1 MKELI
6 STKEAYQIVLE
17 STSSITIPTE
27 KVGLENS
34 LGCVLQESVFA
45 DRDFPP
51 FDRVTMDGI
60 AVSSMAF
67 QSGFPKLEI
76 QGIQP
81 AGYEPLTLLKN
92 TSCIEVMTGA
102 VMPIG
107 ADAVVRY
114 EDIQIT
120 NGKAHVLAPVKK
132 GQNIHPKGHDKKRG
146 AELLSI
152 GKRISSAEIAVLA
165 SVGKTE
171 VRVSK
176 YPKVAIIS
184 TGDELVAIDKV
195 PKPHQIRMSN
205 SYMIQAVLRD
215 IGLIA
220 DLHHLPDDSSI
231 SIGKISKL
239 INEYEVLIF
248 SGGVSMGKKD
258 FIPMALSAN
267 QVEQKFH
274 GVLQRPGK
282 PFWFGSHQKAV
293 VFALPGN
300 PVSSFM
306 CTHKYVIPWVR
317 KQIGLSS
324 SSNDF
329 AILGS
334 NFNFEPVLDYFLQ
347 VRIKMEENGRKIG
360 FPVEGKGSGDFANLL
375 DADAFMALPAEKSDF
390 KKGEIFPIFQ
400 FRKYE

>member
-1 MKELI
+1 MRQLI
-6 STKEAYQIVLE
+6 STKEAYSIVLD
-17 STSSITIPTE
+17 STSIISIPAE
-27 KVGLENS
+27 KVDLKEA
-34 LGCVLQESVFA
+34 LGCVLQESIFA

-60 AVSSMAF
+60 AVSTMAF
-67 QSGFPKLEI
+67 QSGFHELEI
-76 QGIQP
+76 QGVQP
-81 AGYEPLTLLKN
+81 AGSEPATLLKH

-114 EDIQIT
+114 EDIQIS
-120 NGKAHVLAPVKK
+120 NGKAQVLVPIKK

-146 AELLSI
+146 MELLAI
-152 GKRISSAEIAVLA
+152 GKRISAAEIAVLA
-165 SVGKTE
+165 TVGKTK
-171 VRVSK
+171 VWVSK

-184 TGDELVAIDKV
+184 TGDELVSIDQV

-205 SYMIQAVLRD
+205 SYMIQAVLKD
-215 IGLIA
+215 FGLIA

-231 SIGKISKL
+231 SIAKITEL
-239 INEYEVLIF
+239 INKYEVLIF

-334 NFNFEPVLDYFLQ
+334 NFTFEPALDYFLQ
-347 VRIKMEENGRKIG
+347 VRVKVEKNGHKIG
-360 FPVEGKGSGDFANLL
+360 FPLEGKGSGDFANLL
-375 DADAFMALPAEKSDF
+375 DADAFMALPAERSVF
-390 KKGEIFPIFQ
+390 KKGETFPIIQ